1 MKITS
6 WNFKQPTKRPSQQW
20 SDGRASLRFSTG
32 RGKPGA
38 MFTSCGP
45 TIFLEIF
52 GPSKWWL
59 GDRTNYWA
67 WGLPGLVNKH
77 FATPIEIVD
86 LAINSMLVIFH
97 SSVTVYQRIPHDC
110 CGGYLWAFGL
120 PKMQTTRPYF
130 LPYFLQFH
138 SLPVLTRS
146 NNVAGDAN
154 TIGVVFDWT
163 NFGFPFWDEH
173 TILPHIP
180 CTLAHRICCFPFNR
194 ANKSNFFHLQ
204 SILFSHFQ

>member
-138 SLPVLTRS
+138 SFARPNEIQQCCWRCQHNRS
-146 NNVAGDAN
+146 SVWLDQ
-154 TIGVVFDWT
+154 
-163 NFGFPFWDEH
+163 FWIP
-173 TILPHIP
+173 ILGWAYHITTYTMYP
-180 CTLAHRICCFPFNR
+180 GT
-194 ANKSNFFHLQ
+194 
-204 SILFSHFQ
+204 